1 MGSAKNEFNQFQI
14 SRGSQKGPWG
24 SERLEREALTPLYTM
39 NRPNILTEAKLSC
52 HKK

>member
-1 MGSAKNEFNQFQI
+1 MNLI
-14 SRGSQKGPWG
+14 SFKYLEVDRRDLGG

-39 NRPNILTEAKLSC
+39 NRPNILKEAKLSC